1 MLDLGFFGGFHLLT
15 QIMSLNEVTKVGVI
29 LLLAGLCNSRSDLF
43 TRLYKHSAH
52 SMRSVLSHSPHRL
65 ISIHAIGRFCHILD
79 AAAPLFF
86 PACVFSFL
94 VRLVEKVFGKVLQ
107 RPIILVEAARHGQHP
122 LSPSGSFGTPGGV
135 FLAEG

>member
-1 MLDLGFFGGFHLLT
+1 MKSQKWGSFCYWLVCAILGVT
-15 QIMSLNEVTKVGVI
+15 SSL
-29 LLLAGLCNSRSDLF
+29 AF
-43 TRLYKHSAH
+43 TSTAH
-52 SMRSVLSHSPHRL
+52 TPLRSVLSHSPHRL

-107 RPIILVEAARHGQHP
+107 RPIILVEAAIHGQHP